1 MKRYLIILILFVLC
15 GLYACKQQKPT
26 ETKMEA
32 ATPEIDMDN
41 LIAWCIVPF
50 DIKERTPQQRID
62 MLKELGFTN
71 YAYDWRTKHLSEMAL
86 EWNLAKENGIKVGAV
101 WMWVDGNTEK
111 PGQLGEDNETV
122 LKTIKDTGLKTQIW
136 AGFQSNFFEGLEEPA
151 AIEKGVAM
159 VDYLNQRVTEI
170 GCELALYNHGDWFG
184 EPENQV
190 KILERL
196 PDENIGIIYNF
207 HHGHGQID
215 RFPEM
220 LSAMQPYLFT
230 VNLNGMVKDGPKIL
244 PIGKGDYEKQMLQ
257 TLKQAGYTGPFGI
270 LGHVEDADVK
280 VILQRNLEGFRE
292 INK

>member
-1 MKRYLIILILFVLC
+1 MKRSLIILILVVLT
-15 GLYACKQQKPT
+15 GSYGCKQPKPVDT
-26 ETKMEA
+26 RIEV
-32 ATPEIDMDN
+32 ATPEINIDN

-50 DIKERTPQQRID
+50 DIKERTPQQRVD

-71 YAYDWRTKHLSEMAL
+71 YAYDWRTKHLPEMAS
-86 EWNLAKENGIKVGAV
+86 EWTLAKQNGIKVGAV
-101 WMWVDGNTEK
+101 WMWVDGNAEK
-111 PGQLGEDNETV
+111 PGQLSEDNETV
-122 LKTIKDTGLKTQIW
+122 LKTIKEIGLKTQIW
-136 AGFQSNFFEGLEEPA
+136 AGFQSNFFEGLDEDA
-151 AIEKGVAM
+151 SIEKGTNM
-159 VDYLNQRVTEI
+159 VNYLNERVTEI

-196 PDENIGIIYNF
+196 PDKRIGIIYNF

-215 RFPEM
+215 RFSEM
-220 LSAMQPYLFT
+220 LAVMQPYLFA

-244 PIGKGDYEKQMLQ
+244 PIGNGDYEKQMLQ

-280 VILQRNLEGFRE
+280 VILERNLEGFRE